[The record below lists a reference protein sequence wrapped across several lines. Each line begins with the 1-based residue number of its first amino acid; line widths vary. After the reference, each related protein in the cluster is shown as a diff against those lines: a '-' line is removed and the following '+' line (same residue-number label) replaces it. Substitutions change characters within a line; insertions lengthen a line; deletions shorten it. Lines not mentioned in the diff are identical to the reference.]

1 MAEVFHESELAQY
14 RAQGYVIIENA
25 MEHVGLDRAIAAYEE
40 IQAATEPAWRAM
52 VSSGEIKGG
61 YGHGPNAH
69 TMNNVFRYHD
79 LWLDLAMNSRIVPLL
94 KRIVGLDVQVM
105 EMVCHCHHAG
115 TGAHTAWHR
124 DWPAWTHPDHSLKAK
139 AFYFLDDQTADMGC
153 FSLVPGTHK
162 LEEGPPR
169 EQYRDERLEEMPG
182 LTKIVAPAGSVIV
195 WDVLCWHTGLANASA
210 RDRRIVI
217 YGYMPFW
224 VKKWGHEAPPANI
237 VAWAD
242 TPHKRQFMGI
252 HAVEGRASWDRQ
264 DVPYLPEH
272 LELAQRK
279 KF

>member
-79 LWLDLAMNSRIVPLL
+79 LWLDLAMNPRIVPLL

-252 HAVEGRASWDRQ
+252 HAVEGRASWDRK

>member
-25 MEHVGLDRAIAAYEE
+25 MEHVGLGSAIAAYEE

-52 VSSGEIKGG
+52 VSSGDIKGG

-79 LWLDLAMNSRIVPLL
+79 LWLDLAMNPRIVPLL
-94 KRIVGLDVQVM
+94 KRIVGIDVQVM

-169 EQYRDERLEEMPG
+169 EVYRDERLEEMPG

>member
-25 MEHVGLDRAIAAYEE
+25 MEHVGLGSAIAAYEE

-52 VSSGEIKGG
+52 VSSGDIKGG

-79 LWLDLAMNSRIVPLL
+79 LWLDLAMNPRIVPLL
-94 KRIVGLDVQVM
+94 KRIVGIDVQVM

-169 EQYRDERLEEMPG
+169 ELYRDERLEEMPG